1 MIKIY
6 ITTISL
12 DKIQNNIKYL
22 NKFLHKEYN
31 QTTFYSQENGIF
43 IEEKGDIYY
52 LEPSYEEIYE
62 TVKYL
67 SHNLIIDSTNIIKIN
82 VASQLPIEYIM
93 CKKYVMEYKLHNK
106 SMTTLV
112 ISGIL
117 NDTNDFLPLDFYIEC
132 KKQDFNIENIFF
144 QKEFNGFLSVLN

>member
-6 ITTISL
+6 INSISL
-12 DKIQNNIKYL
+12 DKVKNSIKEL

-43 IEEKGDIYY
+43 IKEKGDIYY
-52 LEPSYEEIYE
+52 LEPSYEEKYE
-62 TVKYL
+62 TLTYL
-67 SHNLIIDSTNIIKIN
+67 SHNLIIDSTNTIKIK

-93 CKKYVMEYKLHNK
+93 CKKNVMEYKLHNK

-112 ISGIL
+112 VSGGF
-117 NDTNDFLPLDFYIEC
+117 NDMNHFIPLDFYFEC
-132 KKQDFNIENIFF
+132 KKGDFNMENIFF
-144 QKEFNGFLSVLN
+144 LKEFNGFLSLLN